1 MAQPHM
7 AQPPAPQQPAR
18 QKSFLRD
25 TLEIVFLAL
34 VLYVVIQYAVQTVHV
49 LGSSMYATL
58 HDNDLLVASK
68 ISYKLHQPQRGD
80 IIVFKPPDEASR
92 DFIKRIIALPGER
105 VHIANS
111 VVYINGRVLH
121 EPYLPEPWIV
131 NSNWPASGQDQLIP
145 PNQYFVL
152 GDNRNHSSDSRSFGP
167 VDLDAIL
174 GKAEIRIWPLGQVG
188 FLGAKPT
195 LAAGRWSVQRT
206 LVLVKPDGVQRGL
219 VGAIIARLEGRG
231 LKLIGLKMMRITKD
245 VASRHY

>member
-7 AQPPAPQQPAR
+7 AQPPAPSQPAR

-34 VLYVVIQYAVQTVHV
+34 VLSVVIQYAGQTAHV
-49 LGSSMYATL
+49 LGSSMYSTL

-92 DFIKRIIALPGER
+92 DFIKRIIGLPGGR
-105 VHIANS
+105 GPHPNGVVS
-111 VVYINGRVLH
+111 VKGEVRT
-121 EPYLPEPWIV
+121 EPYLPERWTY
-131 NSNWPASGQDQLIP
+131 NNNWPASGQDQLIP

-152 GDNRNHSSDSRSFGP
+152 GDNRNHSSDSRTFGFIT
-167 VDLDAIL
+167 LDSIL
-174 GKAEIRIWPLGQVG
+174 GKAEVRIWPLGQVG

-195 LAAGRWSVQRT
+195 LAAG
-206 LVLVKPDGVQRGL
+206 P
-219 VGAIIARLEGRG
+219 
-231 LKLIGLKMMRITKD
+231 
-245 VASRHY
+245 

>member
-1 MAQPHM
+1 MAQSEM
-7 AQPPAPQQPAR
+7 AQPPAPGQPTN

-49 LGSSMYATL
+49 LGSSMIDTL

-105 VHIANS
+105 IHITNS
-111 VVYINGRVLH
+111 VVYINGQILH
-121 EPYLPEPWIV
+121 EPYLPERWTY
-131 NSNWPASGQDQLIP
+131 NNNWPATGQDQLIP
-145 PNQYFVL
+145 PDQYFVL

-167 VDLDAIL
+167 GELNATL
-174 GKAEIRIWPLGQVG
+174 GKAGGRIWPLGKVG

-195 LAAGRWSVQRT
+195 LAAGQ
-206 LVLVKPDGVQRGL
+206 
-219 VGAIIARLEGRG
+219 
-231 LKLIGLKMMRITKD
+231 
-245 VASRHY
+245 

>member
-1 MAQPHM
+1 MAQPQM
-7 AQPPAPQQPAR
+7 AQPPAPAKPPR

-92 DFIKRIIALPGER
+92 DFIKRIIGLPGER
-105 VHIANS
+105 IRIANS
-111 VVYINGRVLH
+111 VVYINGRVLN
-121 EPYLPEPWIV
+121 EPYLPERWTY
-131 NSNWPASGQDQLIP
+131 NNNWPQSGQDQLIP
-145 PNQYFVL
+145 PDQYFVM
-152 GDNRNHSSDSRSFGP
+152 GDNRNHSSDSRTFNFIELNS
-167 VDLDAIL
+167 IL

-188 FLGAKPT
+188 FLSGKPT
-195 LAAGRWSVQRT
+195 LS
-206 LVLVKPDGVQRGL
+206 
-219 VGAIIARLEGRG
+219 
-231 LKLIGLKMMRITKD
+231 
-245 VASRHY
+245 ASQ

>member
-1 MAQPHM
+1 M
-7 AQPPAPQQPAR
+7 AQPPAPDSSPR

-68 ISYKLHQPQRGD
+68 ISYKLHPPQRGD

-105 VHIANS
+105 IHIKDS
-111 VVYINGRVLH
+111 VIYINGQVLH
-121 EPYLPEPWIV
+121 EPYLPERWTY
-131 NSNWPASGQDQLIP
+131 NNQWPASGQDQLIP
-145 PNQYFVL
+145 PDEYFVM
-152 GDNRNHSSDSRSFGP
+152 GDNRNHSSDSRTFGP
-167 VDLDAIL
+167 IELDSIL
-174 GKAEIRIWPLGQVG
+174 GKAEIRIWPLGQLG

-195 LAAGRWSVQRT
+195 
-206 LVLVKPDGVQRGL
+206 
-219 VGAIIARLEGRG
+219 IATGQ
-231 LKLIGLKMMRITKD
+231 
-245 VASRHY
+245 